1 MIMKKPYILFAGIL
15 VVLILAFTVSRSYL
29 TALEKETKGSSGSTA
44 QKVELEKFKDEVT
57 QRIDES
63 EANLVARLD
72 SLEHRFRESQV
83 RDTVASAPTVATK
96 PATQTPAKSVDSVSK
111 KPEQKPAAD
120 LSDAA
125 SAAPSDQE
133 NEIYLKY
140 LKRRWALPAD
150 LTAYE
155 TKLAK
160 DEIMQDVGRQYSMS
174 AEEVLQL
181 IDRVYAYRQA
191 KKQR

>member
-1 MIMKKPYILFAGIL
+1 MKKPYILFAGVLIA
-15 VVLILAFTVSRSYL
+15 LILAFTFSQSYL
-29 TALEKETKGSSGSTA
+29 TALEKETKGNPGSTA
-44 QKVELEKFKDEVT
+44 QKVEMEKFKDEVT
-57 QRIDES
+57 QRIDET
-63 EANLVARLD
+63 EASLMARLD
-72 SLEHRFRESQV
+72 SLEQRFRESQTH
-83 RDTVASAPTVATK
+83 DTIVTPTPSATNKPKVQTATK
-96 PATQTPAKSVDSVSK
+96 NAETAARKTEAKPDS
-111 KPEQKPAAD
+111 D
-120 LSDAA
+120 MSDAA
-125 SAAPSDQE
+125 AGAPSDQE

-160 DEIMQDVGRQYSMS
+160 DEIMQEVGRQYNMS

>member
-1 MIMKKPYILFAGIL
+1 MKKPYILFATIL

-29 TALEKETKGSSGSTA
+29 TELEKEAKGNTGSTA

-63 EANLVARLD
+63 EAGLIARLD
-72 SLEHRFRESQV
+72 SLEQRFRESQV
-83 RDTVASAPTVATK
+83 LDSVVAK
-96 PATQTPAKSVDSVSK
+96 PPAVKAKPIVQAPAKSINTAVKGSDSR
-111 KPEQKPAAD
+111 PATETA
-120 LSDAA
+120 DAA
-125 SAAPSDQE
+125 AGAPSDEE

-150 LTAYE
+150 LTVYE
-155 TKLAK
+155 LKLAK
-160 DEIMQDVGRQYSMS
+160 DEIMLDVGQQYGMT

-191 KKQR
+191 KKHK